1 MEQHQKFIWPP
12 RPLPDE
18 REVLASLRAGS
29 DASDPASVPKSRME
43 TLLKRCGE
51 FLGAMERD
59 WLGLVESPL
68 AMRMAESGWSPDRPE
83 EYCDRCGASVGYG
96 EGTEFGCASCAGTRP
111 KWERV
116 IRLGLY
122 APPLDDWIQG
132 VKFRRCH
139 FLGEQI
145 GKQLGKALRQAGVL
159 DRAGGA
165 TGLVVTPVPTTFRRR
180 LERKIDHTLALARG
194 VGNELGVSVRQLLV
208 RQHRRSQRS
217 VAFSEREAN
226 VRGAIRLRGSAVRRV
241 RGRRVVVL
249 VDDVTTSGAT
259 LRACTRALR
268 AWPGIEAVW
277 CGVVGVAPDHA
288 RREGNTG
295 RGDVDDLRENQ
306 HV

>member
-1 MEQHQKFIWPP
+1 M
-12 RPLPDE
+12 
-18 REVLASLRAGS
+18 AALRAAA
-29 DASDPASVPKSRME
+29 DAPDPASSPSGPVQG
-43 TLLKRCGE
+43 LLRRCGE

-68 AMRMAESGWSPDRPE
+68 SMRMQESGWSPDRPE
-83 EYCDRCGASVGYG
+83 EYCDRCGASVGFG

-122 APPLDDWIQG
+122 APPLDDWIQA

-139 FLGEQI
+139 LLGEQI

-159 DRAGGA
+159 DRAGGSR
-165 TGLVVTPVPTTFRRR
+165 GVVVTPVPTTFRRR
-180 LERKIDHTLALARG
+180 MERKIDHTLAIARG
-194 VGNELGVSVRQLLV
+194 VGSELGVCVHQLLV
-208 RQHRRSQRS
+208 RQHRRSQRA

-226 VRGAIRLRGSAVRRV
+226 VGGGIRVGGSGARRFGGVGGV

-268 AWPGIEAVW
+268 ELPGIESVW

-288 RREGNTG
+288 RREGNAG
-295 RGDVDDLRENQ
+295 RGDVDDLRENALLGPFG
-306 HV
+306 VE